1 MHLFKNLNTL
11 GNQFKNLLK
20 CNLDLLYSI
29 SLDVDQ
35 RNGQLIRQMWPML
48 FRTGLKVNN
57 DEQGFVLNFCV
68 VFKHILKR
76 LLLNQFHC

>member
-11 GNQFKNLLK
+11 RNQFKNLLTS
-20 CNLDLLYSI
+20 NLDLLYII

-35 RNGQLIRQMWPML
+35 RNGQLISQILPML
-48 FRTGLKVNN
+48 FRTGLKVNI

-76 LLLNQFHC
+76 LLLNQLHC